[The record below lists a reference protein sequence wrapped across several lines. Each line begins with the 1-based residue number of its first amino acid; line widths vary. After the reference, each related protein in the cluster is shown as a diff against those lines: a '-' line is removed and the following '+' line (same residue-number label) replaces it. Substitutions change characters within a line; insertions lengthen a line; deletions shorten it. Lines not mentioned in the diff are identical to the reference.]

1 MDDKHFAIIT
11 GPNMGGKSTY
21 IRQIGTIALMAQV
34 GSFIPAN
41 DGAELPIFDAILSRV
56 GAGDSQLKGLSTF
69 MIEMLETSSIL
80 ATATANSLII
90 IDELGRGTST
100 YDGFGL
106 AWAISEELIKRK
118 CFAVFATH
126 FHELSQLS
134 EKYDGVENL
143 NLMAEQTN
151 EDITLI
157 YKVGPGIS
165 NTSFG
170 ISVAEKLHMPEK
182 IVNMAK
188 RKVEELSEE
197 PPIKSNVLKLKSE
210 RV

>member
-1 MDDKHFAIIT
+1 
-11 GPNMGGKSTY
+11 MGGKSTY

-106 AWAISEELIKRK
+106 AWAISEELIK
-118 CFAVFATH
+118 
-126 FHELSQLS
+126 E
-134 EKYDGVENL
+134 
-143 NLMAEQTN
+143 
-151 EDITLI
+151 
-157 YKVGPGIS
+157 
-165 NTSFG
+165 
-170 ISVAEKLHMPEK
+170 SVLQC
-182 IVNMAK
+182 
-188 RKVEELSEE
+188 L
-197 PPIKSNVLKLKSE
+197 PPISMN
-210 RV
+210 